1 MVEAMIKVK
10 EQQQNESP
18 KDTKKASTKEIV
30 LEAEL
35 DQVKTEL
42 ADVQAREHY
51 GKKSYTIS

>member
-1 MVEAMIKVK
+1 MIKVK

-42 ADVQAREHY
+42 ADIQAREHY

>member
-1 MVEAMIKVK
+1 MNKRK

-35 DQVKTEL
+35 DQVKIKNLQTYRPEKTTGRKATL
-42 ADVQAREHY
+42 FHD
-51 GKKSYTIS
+51 